1 MNEEQERAF
10 VEQTAVLLAA
20 NGLPKVYGR
29 LLGRLMVCD
38 PPDQSLSQLS
48 AWLGIGKSAIS
59 PALRTLVAMG
69 RVREAPRAGR
79 EAWYR
84 IDHDAWLTAL
94 EHDRGRVAS
103 VRALAEAGL
112 AEMAEAPPERTQRL
126 RDLRDLNRMAE
137 ARLTTLAADWKAGRR
152 TP

>member
-1 MNEEQERAF
+1 MNEDQERAF

-38 PPDQSLSQLS
+38 PPDQSLTQL
-48 AWLGIGKSAIS
+48 ATWLDVSKGALS

-84 IDHDAWLTAL
+84 IDHDAWLSAL
-94 EHDRGRVAS
+94 EHDRGRVAA

-112 AEMAEAPPERTQRL
+112 ADMEGAPPERTQRL

-137 ARLTTLAADWKAGRR
+137 ARLTALAANWKAGRR